1 MAAPTTVAATT
12 KVEVAAATGTGNRE
26 RRTKVGSVA
35 SPTPVEIRPARKA
48 PIPERTI
55 CPFMP
60 SMQYWK
66 TSPSAVSIFLLRS
79 GEQSPYEH
87 SDSQT
92 IHGHLYNFGRRPLLS
107 PV

>member
-48 PIPERTI
+48 PIPEENDLLPHAFDAVLQDFTVGS
-55 CPFMP
+55 FDF
-60 SMQYWK
+60 
-66 TSPSAVSIFLLRS
+66 SPSF
-79 GEQSPYEH
+79 
-87 SDSQT
+87 
-92 IHGHLYNFGRRPLLS
+92 
-107 PV
+107 